1 MTTRDEIAAPAGG
14 GFAMTKWG
22 ILYANKGVIMPGD
35 RLQRVAEEI
44 RKEVAQILQT
54 ELKDPRVGG
63 FVTITHV
70 RVTPDLRQAT
80 VYFSL
85 MDSKKSVAEIE
96 AGLQSARGFVRKLI
110 GERIRIKFNPEIF
123 FRHDP
128 SLAESIRIS
137 KLLGSFKP
145 VESPPKSENE

>member
-1 MTTRDEIAAPAGG
+1 
-14 GFAMTKWG
+14 
-22 ILYANKGVIMPGD
+22 MPGD

-44 RKEVAQILQT
+44 RKEVAQILQK
-54 ELKDPRVGG
+54 ELKDPRVG

-85 MDSKKSVAEIE
+85 MEGGKSPEE
-96 AGLQSARGFVRKLI
+96 TQEGLESARGFIRKLI

-128 SLAESIRIS
+128 SVAESIKIA

-145 VESPPKSENE
+145 VNPESEPSEENHEE

>member
-1 MTTRDEIAAPAGG
+1 
-14 GFAMTKWG
+14 
-22 ILYANKGVIMPGD
+22 MPGD

-54 ELKDPRVGG
+54 ELKDPRIGG

-85 MDSKKSVAEIE
+85 LDPKKSATETE

-110 GERIRIKFNPEIF
+110 GERIRIKFNPEIAF
-123 FRHDP
+123 KHDP

-137 KLLGSFKP
+137 KLLGGFKTN
-145 VESPPKSENE
+145 ENEQ

>member
-1 MTTRDEIAAPAGG
+1 
-14 GFAMTKWG
+14 
-22 ILYANKGVIMPGD
+22 MPGD
-35 RLQRVAEEI
+35 RLQRVGEEI

-85 MDSKKSVAEIE
+85 MGGTKTPEETE

-110 GERIRIKFNPEIF
+110 GERIRIKFNPEISF
-123 FRHDP
+123 KHDP
-128 SLAESIRIS
+128 SVAESIRIA

-145 VESPPKSENE
+145 AEESKEKNDK